1 MRRRITVGWNKVK
14 ASIHYKSG
22 WYQAYL
28 LADSSLKVGDKAR
41 CLVLSGYEANCEIRQ
56 IVQKDVD
63 MTNRYAKTIGEP
75 KLEEDIKMVDQLFVT
90 VVVSGNSGFIVR
102 CKATYDFEKG
112 TKVVYEGS
120 DDKLHV
126 GTVLHCIAAGDPIEE
141 VQYKQAGFIAH
152 IVDTTNIDICKDKL
166 KDYNDTMAQLKIR
179 KKQFEENEIYE
190 LLAQKDS
197 KARELLDKL
206 NALKGGN

>member
-90 VVVSGNSGFIVR
+90 VVVKTNSGFIVR
-102 CKATYDFEKG
+102 CKALCTFGLG
-112 TKVVYEGS
+112 TQVVYEG
-120 DDKLHV
+120 DDGDLHV
-126 GTVLHCIAAGDPIEE
+126 GTVLHCTPAGELIEGT
-141 VQYKQAGFIAH
+141 QYKQASFIAQV
-152 IVDTTNIDICKDKL
+152 VDTTNIDICKDKL
-166 KDYNDTMAQLKIR
+166 KDYNDTMAQLKAR

-190 LLAQKDS
+190 MLAQKDP
-197 KARELLDKL
+197 KARELLDSL
-206 NALKGGN
+206 MH